1 MQVGEGLVGRSEPD
15 RVQVPKFRQPNS
27 SSATLHGNVLLEDA
41 SLSSKSNGLDHSFR
55 KKPTTFALISS
66 NIFYH
71 SWFFRLTMYECL
83 NHKAVVILVA
93 FILVYFRY
101 EIQYNK
107 IFSYFNFT
115 DELIFFFFFSVL
127 QSLYPYREK
136 AQAVRLNGVI

>member
-1 MQVGEGLVGRSEPD
+1 
-15 RVQVPKFRQPNS
+15 
-27 SSATLHGNVLLEDA
+27 
-41 SLSSKSNGLDHSFR
+41 
-55 KKPTTFALISS
+55 
-66 NIFYH
+66 
-71 SWFFRLTMYECL
+71 MYECL

-136 AQAVRLNGVI
+136 AQAVRLNGVILLINSNLYTLDNPAFINL